1 MGVEVKDGI
10 RTRERERA
18 GEEKK
23 SLVGC
28 FDDIST
34 AIDIRSEIL
43 ICFIFPLLLPSIF
56 INLYIYCFYLLFYT
70 KMYSYITY
78 TDKAIYIPIM

>member
-1 MGVEVKDGI
+1 MGVEIEESI

-34 AIDIRSEIL
+34 AIDIRSK
-43 ICFIFPLLLPSIF
+43 S
-56 INLYIYCFYLLFYT
+56 
-70 KMYSYITY
+70 
-78 TDKAIYIPIM
+78 